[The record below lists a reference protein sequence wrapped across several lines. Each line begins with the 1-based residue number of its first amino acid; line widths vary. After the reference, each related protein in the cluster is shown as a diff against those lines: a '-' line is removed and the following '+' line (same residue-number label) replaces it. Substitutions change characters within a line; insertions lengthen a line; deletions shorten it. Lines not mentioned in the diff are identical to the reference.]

1 MEIIDGDITKVK
13 GFLALGKNVGIKSSK
28 PDFAV
33 IYSDVECNAA
43 ATYTKN
49 LVKGAPLIVTKEHLA
64 SGKLQAIVIN
74 SGVANVCTGEQ
85 GISDALEMAGLA
97 AKELG
102 IDAKAVAV
110 ASTGVIGKYLPMEKI
125 RLGMKGIRSE
135 LSAESKVAEA
145 IMTTDLT
152 KKQVCVREGN
162 FTIAAIA
169 KGSGM
174 IHPNMA
180 TMLAFICTDAKIE
193 SSKLDAMLRKSV
205 SDSFNMMTVD
215 MDTSTSDM
223 AIVLANGHAG
233 KVDEAKFQ
241 NCLDYVCT
249 QLARKIAADGEGA
262 TKLLEVTV
270 TGAADKQAAKILAKA
285 IVSSNLVKCAAYG
298 CDPNWG
304 RILCAMGNSGA
315 KFDPQKVDVFFGNKA
330 GGKTKGNQIQIV
342 ENGVTTDFDY
352 PKVKAIMDQKELPIT
367 IDLKQGSASATAF
380 GCDMTEQYIEI
391 NAHYTT

>member
-1 MEIIDGDITKVK
+1 MEIIDADVTKVN
-13 GFLALGKNVGIKSSK
+13 GFTALGKNVGIKSGK

-33 IYSDVECNAA
+33 IYSDTVCNAA

-49 LVKGAPLIVTKEHLA
+49 LVKGAPLVITKEHLTD
-64 SGKLQAIVIN
+64 GKLQAIVIN
-74 SGVANVCTGEQ
+74 SGVANVCTGEK
-85 GISDALEMAGLA
+85 GLA
-97 AKELG
+97 DAKEMTSLTAAELG
-102 IDAKAVAV
+102 ISEKNVAV

-125 RLGMKGIRSE
+125 RVGMKGIKSE
-135 LSAESKVAEA
+135 LSKDSNVAQA
-145 IMTTDLT
+145 IMTTDLVQ
-152 KKQVCVREGN
+152 KKICVKEGN

-180 TMLAFICTDAKIE
+180 TMLAFVCTDAQIE
-193 SSKLDAMLRKSV
+193 SEKLDAMLKKIV

-223 AIVLANGHAG
+223 CIVLANGKAG
-233 KVDEAKFQ
+233 KVDEAKFEAA
-241 NCLDYVCT
+241 LGFVCKE
-249 QLARKIAADGEGA
+249 LARKIAADGEGA

-270 TGAADKQAAKILAKA
+270 KGATDTQTAKILAKS

-298 CDPNWG
+298 NDPNWG

-315 KFDPQKVDVFFGNKA
+315 QFDPLKVDVWFGDEKN
-330 GGKTKGNQIQIV
+330 GKDGQIKIV
-342 ENGVTTDFDY
+342 QAGVTTDFDY
-352 PKVKAIMDQKELPIT
+352 AKVKAVMAKTALPIT
-367 IDLKQGSASATAF
+367 IDLHEGSAQATAF

>member
-1 MEIIDGDITKVK
+1 MEIIDADVTKVN
-13 GFLALGKNVGIKSSK
+13 GFTALGKNVGIKNGK

-33 IYSDVECNAA
+33 IYSDTVCTAA

-49 LVKGAPLIVTKEHLA
+49 LVKGAPLVITKEHLA
-64 SGKLQAIVIN
+64 DGKLQAIVIN
-74 SGVANVCTGEQ
+74 SGVANVCTGEK
-85 GISDALEMAGLA
+85 GLADAKEMAALA

-102 IDAKAVAV
+102 ISEKNVAV

-125 RLGMKGIRSE
+125 RAGMKGIKSE
-135 LSAESKVAEA
+135 LSTDSNVAQA
-145 IMTTDLT
+145 IMTTDLVQ
-152 KKQVCVREGN
+152 KQICVKEAN
-162 FTIAAIA
+162 FTIGAIA

-180 TMLAFICTDAKIE
+180 TMLAFICTDAQLE
-193 SSKLDAMLRKSV
+193 SAKLDAMLKKIV

-223 AIVLANGHAG
+223 CIVLANGKAG
-233 KVDEAKFQ
+233 KVDEAKFEAA
-241 NCLDYVCT
+241 LGFVCKE
-249 QLARKIAADGEGA
+249 LARKIAADGEGA

-270 TGAADKQAAKILAKA
+270 KGASDAQTAKILAKS

-298 CDPNWG
+298 NDPNWG

-315 KFDPQKVDVFFGNKA
+315 QFDAQKVDVWFGDDKN
-330 GGKTKGNQIQIV
+330 GKDGQIKIV

-352 PKVKAIMDQKELPIT
+352 TKVKAVMAKTSLPIT
-367 IDLKQGSASATAF
+367 IDLHSGSAQATAF